1 MNIKIALEFLTTTL
15 DLCCG
20 KTDPDFVNCVQEQQ
34 NKVSKALL
42 ERAKEI
48 CASEGVKPKLPHF
61 VYICLISLCCILELN

>member
-20 KTDPDFVNCVQEQQ
+20 KTDPEFVNCVQEQQ

-48 CASEGVKPKLPHF
+48 CASEGVKPCFPISSYLFNFHSV
-61 VYICLISLCCILELN
+61 VY